1 MRMFGALA
9 VLGLVLVAL
18 TFGSSRLRLR
28 LRLDVDVD
36 GVTAHAS
43 AALAVGDP
51 PVATASSEP
60 QTHSGE
66 QSAIQDREGPA
77 PYIVA
82 LHRRAGARGLAA
94 VAALVRAAADRRG
107 VDGGAA
113 IRHTYRR
120 AFLGFSARMAPE
132 DAASLRSHAL
142 VRLVAP
148 DAAVSPAQAVDF
160 TALGYG
166 PQPWGDVAPWHL
178 DRLDQASGP
187 LDGRFDRG
195 TVDGAGVDIYVVDT
209 GVLATHPELEGRVVP
224 LYDVDSALYAPG
236 SELLGSDCSPESH
249 GTAVA
254 AAAAGRTLGAAPGS
268 TVLSVK
274 VFARSGGAAGN
285 CSARARHE
293 DVLAGLEDVL
303 ASVQNRGRPS
313 VTLLAVSLT
322 WSNADSSL
330 PKAEVVAL
338 YTTAVARLREA
349 RSVVITAAGN
359 DYADA
364 CNSMPGNT
372 PGAINVGA
380 SDQDDYRAGFSNYG
394 SCVTLFAPGQ
404 NVRSA
409 LRPAAVAG
417 ANGLPGFNATT
428 GIFHGTSYAAGIAA
442 GVAALYLQ
450 ALLGSPLSAI
460 EDAMVGGSIAAM
472 RASILGQGSPK
483 RLLSVSK
490 VLLPGATGAVGP
502 AAYDA
507 SLFSGV
513 EIGMCSFTPNTTAG
527 RPSTLHRQLLQWG
540 DAYFDAASEPAKA
553 SGVFLARLRIEQDYN
568 GLEITLRNFEL
579 TYPSLAVY
587 IGNPTMPSYERRLYG
602 WFWTENVYGN
612 PIVERY
618 GASIR
623 PGTYY
628 VLVQG
633 NSVYGNVAGPGLTS
647 YRWGGFGNA
656 SGAFRLDVFDTV
668 ACPYH
673 DYAPDHWTDD
683 GTCKFTPL
691 GTCSQDLVVAR
702 ARSVQNLQWLA
713 EKAAVGYY
721 AYVPAFTDHV
731 QRFELPF
738 SLNSGE
744 VRLDNN
750 GNRFLPRRSDCYGP
764 FADFSGDLYGGSVH
778 RGHWCVWSY
787 EFMIVTD
794 GCPTDPASNILARKM
809 WMYDSFWPNSEG
821 IGLGFRISTDTR
833 VLLSGTYYIAYF
845 RERTWSNTNTWAI
858 ATWINEYGLTYV
870 DFPRKSESCKS
881 DGSQPPPLYSHCSA
895 NTSASPL
902 SFCRMR
908 SSTLLGRTPVAG
920 GSGKPG
926 ALFLLRNLARATK
939 QANISVCTPQPD
951 VPLDNINLYF
961 YIGCPGAA
969 GSLFIASVSGSCS
982 LLVTD
987 KKYYTLMPNHPYYV
1001 IVEAALGTSPTS
1013 GSFTLSVS
1021 DTRCAGPF
1029 EYEPAGPLEAGVVS
1043 VNATRVVVL
1052 VSFTP
1057 GENVTSAQVECS
1069 GATGLFAVNAT
1080 ATDDDAKGLEVGIDL
1095 APSFSGS
1102 FDLSCRALV
1111 RASTGVESAWTS
1123 GTVVKVP
1130 AAAPWAP
1137 LEVAASVTN
1146 ATQAVVRVS
1155 YTSKQSVTSVTAEC
1169 LSSSDG
1175 VTYKKDA
1182 TVTDAAAAGIDFS
1195 FALPP
1200 LYSGSFELSCRALV
1214 RASTGLPS
1222 LWTSAAVV
1230 TVPAATPSAPLETAV
1245 VFWNA
1250 TLGVARVTF
1259 TPGQSASAVEM
1270 QCLGAGGPY
1279 AVNATV
1285 TGAAA
1290 SGVNISVGLVP
1301 SYSGSFALSCRAL
1314 VRASTGLPSP
1324 WTSAAVVTVPA
1335 AVPWAPLSTSVSAPN
1350 ATQAVIRVSYMPD
1363 QNVTTVEVYCSS
1375 SGSGG
1380 PYAVNASTTDAAA
1393 SGVNITVGLV
1403 PSYSGNVEMSCAT
1416 RVHALSGLPSSWTSA
1431 TVATVPAAVPWA
1443 PLETAV
1449 VFWNATQ
1456 AVVRVSFTPGQS
1468 ASAVEMQCL
1477 GAGGPYAVNATVT
1490 DAAASGVNI
1499 SVGLV
1504 PSYSGSFALSCKALV
1519 RASTGL
1525 SSTLTSAAM
1534 VTVPAAAP
1542 WAPLSNFA
1550 SATNATQADIRVA
1563 YMPDQNVT
1571 SVEVFC
1577 SSSVIGGPYA
1587 VNASTTDAAALGVNV
1602 SIGLVPSYIGSFELS
1617 CRALVRASTG
1627 LPSPWT
1633 SAAVVTVPA
1642 AVPWAPLSNLGSA
1655 TNATQAV
1662 ICVSYVPG
1670 QNVSAVEVYCSS
1682 SGSGGPYAVNAST
1695 TDAAALG
1702 INITVGLVPSY
1713 SGSFELSCATR
1724 VHALS
1729 GLPSSWTS
1737 AAMVTVPAAAP
1748 WAPLETAVVFWNAT
1762 QAAMRVSFT
1771 PGQSV
1776 SAVEM
1781 QCLGAGGP
1789 YAVNATAAGA
1799 AASGV
1804 IMNISVGLVPS
1815 YSSSFAL
1822 SCRALVRASTGL
1834 PSPWTSA
1841 AVVTVPAAVPWA
1853 PLSTSVSAPN
1863 ATQAVI
1869 RVSYMPDQNVT
1880 TVEVY
1885 CSSSGSGGPYAV
1897 NASTT
1902 DAAASGVNIT
1912 VGLVP
1917 SYSGNVEMSC
1927 ATRVHALSGL
1937 PSSWT
1942 SATVATVPAAVPWA
1956 PLETAVVFW
1965 NATQAVVRVSF
1976 TPGQSVSAVE
1986 MQCLGAGGPYAVNA
2000 TVTDAAASGVNISV
2014 GLVPSYSG
2022 SFALSCKALVRASTG
2037 LSSTLTSAAMVTV
2050 PAAAPWAPLSN
2061 FASATNATQAVIR
2074 VAYMPDQNVTSVEVF
2089 CSSSVI
2095 GGPYAVNASTTD
2107 AAASGVNVSIGLVP
2121 SYIGSFEL
2129 SCRALVR
2136 ASTGL
2141 PSPWTSAAVVTVP
2154 AAVPWAP
2161 LSNLGSATNATQAVI
2176 RVPYVPDQN
2185 VTAVEVYCSG
2195 VGDPYAVNAS
2205 TTDAAASGINI
2216 TVGLV
2221 PSYSGSFELSCAT
2234 RVHALSGLPSS
2245 WTSAAMV
2252 TVPAAVPWAPLETAV
2267 VFWNA
2272 TQAVVRVSF
2281 TPGQSVSAVE
2291 MQCLGAGGPYA
2302 VNATVTG
2309 AAASGLNISVGLMPS
2324 YSGSFE
2330 LSCRALVRAS
2340 TGLSS
2345 PWTAAAVVTV
2355 PAAAPDMPAL
2365 LSAVALNSS
2374 LAEFRLSFR
2383 AGQNVTSLNVSCSGV
2398 GGPYRALPAVADT
2411 DSSGAVVLMPVS
2423 PSYLGNYTLDCALSA
2438 VGVTGLPSTP
2448 GVRASLP
2455 VLAAN
2460 PWTPSDIVLTAIN
2473 ATCFQADAA
2482 FSSEQGVAYLEHSC
2496 NESGRAFTYV
2506 GSVPVGA
2513 LQRAAGRL
2521 SFLVATR
2528 PQYSGSYSVDC
2539 AFSVRAT
2546 TGLLSPPARAATS
2559 IPAAAPGAPAI
2570 ASLAAANASALALEV
2585 GFAAGQSVELAD
2597 VRCTGA
2603 GGPYA
2608 ANFTAA
2614 SPPLRALLPVSVSE
2628 AGSWPASC
2636 TARLLSSAGVASA
2649 WSPPA
2654 PATVPG
2660 VFLMKRGDVSLSSAL
2675 VAPGAAFS
2683 AVVAFRSS
2691 LGFAKVAL
2699 LGRRPA
2705 SAAAAA
2711 GGAILVHDVER
2722 GTWAEATARAPFEGY
2737 GVQCA
2742 WDNAAAVF
2750 CTGGYVGTTDEAS
2763 AAAWALS
2770 SSLDERV
2777 DLPAMPAPRANHCM
2791 TVFNRTLWV
2800 FGGEGSNGAA
2810 RNDLISYDVSGR
2822 VWATDANIRQGNV
2835 DLPRRPNPSC
2845 ARIDGTWYVAVVS
2858 EDGDATIEIHA
2869 IELGWS
2875 AAGGRAA
2882 RLAGAVARSSP
2893 SAFRLGACQ
2902 GYLFAV
2908 LADANATL
2916 LFLDP
2921 KDASAEHVAGLG
2933 VALASPALVADCSSC
2948 TAMLFGVANETG
2960 PAQQSRLLSLAGTV
2974 PLAAAACGYPSDGE
2988 LPAVPFQLLPP
2999 PQQPTPLPTPPPRRR
3014 PDPLALAAHCTPGR
3028 LPRAHADALGAAP
3041 AAAAPTPPAPSATPA
3056 AGAGSVEV
3064 EFWLTVPATRGECE
3078 AYVQGRSLASVS
3090 QGFSRFLATALRV
3103 ELDEGRV
3110 QIAGVR
3116 CGSILFHVQVLKAV
3130 LASKSVAVELPAAF
3144 ILEAMANLTRAG
3156 ELLMPGL
3163 DDRPVA
3169 AMGNAT
3175 FAPGLQPEGPAAEA
3189 LARGET
3195 ILAPEQPVALVDQP
3209 PPTPTF
3215 PATAPAAAPS
3225 APGGGGGG
3233 SPMGAAIGAAAAAGA
3248 LVVAIGVGFGVYW
3261 KRRQRARAFGA
3272 GSPTDTAEMPFISLH
3287 SSASLLQAITGLT
3300 PHTDGSLPSV
3310 WLDLPAL
3317 TGDEL
3322 DLLGA
3327 ARPAEAAGGSSA
3339 VLGEEANDLTLAQR
3353 ATLAPPRPVPE
3364 PLLRSVREPLA
3375 MLGEGAFGRVYAI
3388 ALPEWAAT
3396 WLRDGDAAEGAG
3408 GAEGADGGGEIKR
3421 AVKEVS
3427 LSDPQVAAREIHG
3440 ARLQKVCD
3448 HPNVLRCEA
3457 LFTDRFKI
3465 YIVMPL
3471 AEMSLSALLAS
3482 RGLLPAD
3489 LLASFALQIAAGMA
3503 YLHHELPRPVAH
3515 RDLKPQNILVFRKD
3529 DGKGPTLRVG
3539 DFGISRHVETA
3550 KSLRGTLVYLPPETY
3565 SKNDPVKA
3573 DVWAFGIILMEM
3585 ATGRRPYGGAAIG
3598 PEHLIRGQPFP
3609 RSSFAAVPEPLRP
3622 LARACLSKNSSQR
3635 PTFLAIR
3642 QTLAEMLPQPPA
3654 AVTIE
3659 LDVEGPAFSPAPGAP
3674 ALTAGAGG
3682 GAGEGAHVDH
3692 EAVTV
3697 SVLAPDPWLPPASP
3711 RR

>member
-1 MRMFGALA
+1 M
-9 VLGLVLVAL
+9 
-18 TFGSSRLRLR
+18 SS
-28 LRLDVDVD
+28 
-36 GVTAHAS
+36 
-43 AALAVGDP
+43 
-51 PVATASSEP
+51 
-60 QTHSGE
+60 
-66 QSAIQDREGPA
+66 
-77 PYIVA
+77 
-82 LHRRAGARGLAA
+82 
-94 VAALVRAAADRRG
+94 
-107 VDGGAA
+107 
-113 IRHTYRR
+113 
-120 AFLGFSARMAPE
+120 
-132 DAASLRSHAL
+132 
-142 VRLVAP
+142 
-148 DAAVSPAQAVDF
+148 AVSAAQAVDF

-166 PQPWGDVAPWHL
+166 PQPWGDVVPWHL

-254 AAAAGRTLGAAPGS
+254 AAAAGRTLGVAPGA

-274 VFARSGGAAGN
+274 VFARSSGAASDCTGPALD
-285 CSARARHE
+285 SA
-293 DVLAGLEDVL
+293 VLAGLEQVRL
-303 ASVQNRGRPS
+303 AIQSRKRRA
-313 VTLLAVSLT
+313 VTLLAMTSTLVDRDAS
-322 WSNADSSL
+322 
-330 PKAEVVAL
+330 L
-338 YTTAVARLREA
+338 YTAAVANLRKFS
-349 RSVVITAAGN
+349 SVVITAAGN

-364 CNSMPGNT
+364 CSIVPGNT

-394 SCVTLFAPGQ
+394 SCVTIFAPGQ

-409 LRPAAVAG
+409 LRPTPVAG
-417 ANGLPGFNATT
+417 ANGRPGFNATT
-428 GIFHGTSYAAGIAA
+428 GIFHGTSYAAGVAA

-450 ALLGSPLSAI
+450 ALPGSPLSAI
-460 EDAMVGGSIAAM
+460 EDAIVNGSVAAM
-472 RASILGQGSPK
+472 RASILGQGSLN

-502 AAYDA
+502 PAYNA
-507 SLFSGV
+507 SLFSGI

-527 RPSTLHRQLLQWG
+527 LPSALHRQLLQWDG
-540 DAYFDAASEPAKA
+540 AYFDAASEPAKA

-602 WFWTENVYGN
+602 WFRTEEVWPLPD
-612 PIVERY
+612 PIVERH

-683 GTCKFTPL
+683 GTCKFVPL

-702 ARSVQNLQWLA
+702 NRSVQNLQWLVQ
-713 EKAAVGYY
+713 KAGIWTDYLEIQL
-721 AYVPAFTDHV
+721 PQISDHV
-731 QRFELPF
+731 MRFELPF

-744 VRLDNN
+744 
-750 GNRFLPRRSDCYGP
+750 GS
-764 FADFSGDLYGGSVH
+764 SGDLYGGSANA
-778 RGHWCVWSY
+778 GHWCVWMS
-787 EFMIVTD
+787 EAMVLTD
-794 GCPTDPASNILARKM
+794 GCPADPASNIVAKKD
-809 WMYDSFWPNSEG
+809 WMYSYPWGNSANSVDN
-821 IGLGFRISTDTR
+821 GLRFLTDAK

-845 RERTWSNTNTWAI
+845 PQNKGSRTW
-858 ATWINEYGLTYV
+858 ATWINENGLTYV

-881 DGSQPPPLYSHCSA
+881 DGLQPPPLYSHCSA

-902 SFCRMR
+902 SFCRTR
-908 SSTLLGRTPVAG
+908 SSTLLGRAPVAG
-920 GSGKPG
+920 GTYPG
-926 ALFLLRNLARATK
+926 ALFSLHSLARATTRV
-939 QANISVCTPQPD
+939 NISICTPKPD
-951 VPLDNINLYF
+951 FFLPTLSFYF
-961 YIGCPGAA
+961 GCPGTA
-969 GSLFIASVSGSCS
+969 GSLLVAKVSGCS
-982 LLVTD
+982 LLVTNE
-987 KKYYTLMPNHPYYV
+987 KYYTLMPGHPYYLL
-1001 IVEAALGTSPTS
+1001 VEGSIDTSPS
-1013 GSFTLSVS
+1013 GRFTLSVS
-1021 DTRCAGPF
+1021 DTRCTEPLQ
-1029 EYEPAGPLEAGVVS
+1029 YEPALEAGVVS
-1043 VNATRVVVL
+1043 VNARRVVML

-1057 GENVTSAQVECS
+1057 GENVTSAQVVCS

-1080 ATDDDAKGLEVGIDL
+1080 ATDDDARGLEVGIDL

-1102 FDLSCRALV
+1102 FDLSCKALV
-1111 RASTGVESAWTS
+1111 RASTGVASAWTS
-1123 GTVVKVP
+1123 AVTMTVPAAAPWAPQVSVSVTNATQAVVHVSFTSGQSVNEVEASCSRVGVDFWPDLKIAPAADTMTAVVNISFELPPRYSGSFDLDCNALVGSSSGLKSASTSAALVTVP

-1137 LEVAASVTN
+1137 LETAVVFWN
-1146 ATQAVVRVS
+1146 ATQAV
-1155 YTSKQSVTSVTAEC
+1155 C
-1169 LSSSDG
+1169 LG
-1175 VTYKKDA
+1175 AGGPYAVNA
-1182 TVTDAAAAGIDFS
+1182 TVTGAAASGVNIS
-1195 FALPP
+1195 VGLVPS
-1200 LYSGSFELSCRALV
+1200 YSGSFALSCRALV

-1222 LWTSAAVV
+1222 PLTLAALVTVPAAVPWAPLSSSVSATNATQAVIRLSYIPDQNVTSVEVYCSGVGEPYAVTASTTDAAASGINITVGLVPSYAGSFELSCATRVHALSGLPSSWTSAAVV
-1230 TVPAATPSAPLETAV
+1230 TVPAAAPWAPLETAV

-1250 TLGVARVTF
+1250 TQAVCLGAGGPYAVNATVTGAAASGVNISVGLVPSYSGSFALSCRALVRASTGLPSAWTSAAVVTVPAAVPWAPLSSSVSATNATQAVIRVSYITDQNVTSVEVF
-1259 TPGQSASAVEM
+1259 CSGSGGPYAVNASTTDASASSVNVSIGLVPSYIGSFELSCKALVRASTGLPSPWTSAAVVTVPAAVPWAPLSSSVSATNATQAVIRLSYITDQNVTSVEVYCSSSGSGGPYAVNASTTDAAASGINITVGLVPSYAGSFELRCATRVHALSGLPSSWTSAAVVTVPAAAPWAPLETAVVFWNAT
-1270 QCLGAGGPY
+1270 QAVCLGAGGPYAVNATVTGAAASGANISVGLVPSYSSSFALSCRALVRASTGLPSPLTLAALVTVPAAVPWAPLSSSVSATNATQAVIRLSYIPDQNVTSVEVYCSGVGEPYAVTASTTDAAASGINITVGLVPSYAGSFELSCATRVHALSGLPSSWTSAAVVTVPAAAPWAPLETAVVFWNATQAVCLGAGGPYAVNATVTGAAASGVNISVGLVPSYSGSFALSCRALVRASTGLPSAWTSAAVVTVPAAVPWAPLSSSVSATNATQAVIRVSYITDQNVTSVEVFCSGSGGPYAVNASTTDASASSVNVSIGLVPSYIGSFELSCKALVRASTSLTSAWTSAAVVKVPAAVPWAPLSSSVSATNATQAVIRLSYITDQNVTSVEVTCSSSGSGGPYAVNASTTDAAASGINITVGLVPSYAGSFELSCATRVHALSGLPSSWTSAAVVTVPAAAPWAPLETAVVFWNATQAVCLGAGGPY

-1324 WTSAAVVTVPA
+1324 WTSAALVTVPA
-1335 AVPWAPLSTSVSAPN
+1335 AVPWAPLSSSVSATN
-1350 ATQAVIRVSYMPD
+1350 ATQAVIRLSY
-1363 QNVTTVEVYCSS
+1363 
-1375 SGSGG
+1375 
-1380 PYAVNASTTDAAA
+1380 
-1393 SGVNITVGLV
+1393 I
-1403 PSYSGNVEMSCAT
+1403 
-1416 RVHALSGLPSSWTSA
+1416 
-1431 TVATVPAAVPWA
+1431 
-1443 PLETAV
+1443 
-1449 VFWNATQ
+1449 
-1456 AVVRVSFTPGQS
+1456 
-1468 ASAVEMQCL
+1468 
-1477 GAGGPYAVNATVT
+1477 
-1490 DAAASGVNI
+1490 
-1499 SVGLV
+1499 
-1504 PSYSGSFALSCKALV
+1504 
-1519 RASTGL
+1519 
-1525 SSTLTSAAM
+1525 
-1534 VTVPAAAP
+1534 
-1542 WAPLSNFA
+1542 
-1550 SATNATQADIRVA
+1550 
-1563 YMPDQNVT
+1563 PDQNVT
-1571 SVEVFC
+1571 SVEVYC
-1577 SSSVIGGPYA
+1577 SGVGEPYA
-1587 VNASTTDAAALGVNV
+1587 VTASTTDAAA
-1602 SIGLVPSYIGSFELS
+1602 S
-1617 CRALVRASTG
+1617 
-1627 LPSPWT
+1627 
-1633 SAAVVTVPA
+1633 
-1642 AVPWAPLSNLGSA
+1642 
-1655 TNATQAV
+1655 
-1662 ICVSYVPG
+1662 
-1670 QNVSAVEVYCSS
+1670 
-1682 SGSGGPYAVNAST
+1682 
-1695 TDAAALG
+1695 G

-1713 SGSFELSCATR
+1713 AGSFELSCATR

-1737 AAMVTVPAAAP
+1737 AAVVTVPAAAP

-1762 QAAMRVSFT
+1762 QAVCS
-1771 PGQSV
+1771 
-1776 SAVEM
+1776 
-1781 QCLGAGGP
+1781 GAGGP
-1789 YAVNATAAGA
+1789 YAVNATVTGA

-1804 IMNISVGLVPS
+1804 NISVGLVPS
-1815 YSSSFAL
+1815 YSGSFAL

-1841 AVVTVPAAVPWA
+1841 A
-1853 PLSTSVSAPN
+1853 L
-1863 ATQAVI
+1863 
-1869 RVSYMPDQNVT
+1869 
-1880 TVEVY
+1880 
-1885 CSSSGSGGPYAV
+1885 
-1897 NASTT
+1897 
-1902 DAAASGVNIT
+1902 
-1912 VGLVP
+1912 
-1917 SYSGNVEMSC
+1917 
-1927 ATRVHALSGL
+1927 
-1937 PSSWT
+1937 
-1942 SATVATVPAAVPWA
+1942 
-1956 PLETAVVFW
+1956 
-1965 NATQAVVRVSF
+1965 
-1976 TPGQSVSAVE
+1976 
-1986 MQCLGAGGPYAVNA
+1986 
-2000 TVTDAAASGVNISV
+2000 
-2014 GLVPSYSG
+2014 
-2022 SFALSCKALVRASTG
+2022 
-2037 LSSTLTSAAMVTV
+2037 
-2050 PAAAPWAPLSN
+2050 
-2061 FASATNATQAVIR
+2061 
-2074 VAYMPDQNVTSVEVF
+2074 
-2089 CSSSVI
+2089 
-2095 GGPYAVNASTTD
+2095 
-2107 AAASGVNVSIGLVP
+2107 
-2121 SYIGSFEL
+2121 
-2129 SCRALVR
+2129 
-2136 ASTGL
+2136 
-2141 PSPWTSAAVVTVP
+2141 
-2154 AAVPWAP
+2154 
-2161 LSNLGSATNATQAVI
+2161 
-2176 RVPYVPDQN
+2176 
-2185 VTAVEVYCSG
+2185 
-2195 VGDPYAVNAS
+2195 
-2205 TTDAAASGINI
+2205 
-2216 TVGLV
+2216 
-2221 PSYSGSFELSCAT
+2221 
-2234 RVHALSGLPSS
+2234 
-2245 WTSAAMV
+2245 
-2252 TVPAAVPWAPLETAV
+2252 
-2267 VFWNA
+2267 
-2272 TQAVVRVSF
+2272 
-2281 TPGQSVSAVE
+2281 
-2291 MQCLGAGGPYA
+2291 
-2302 VNATVTG
+2302 
-2309 AAASGLNISVGLMPS
+2309 
-2324 YSGSFE
+2324 
-2330 LSCRALVRAS
+2330 
-2340 TGLSS
+2340 
-2345 PWTAAAVVTV
+2345 VTV
-2355 PAAAPDMPAL
+2355 PAAAPDTPAL
-2365 LSAVALNSS
+2365 LSAEALNVS

-2383 AGQNVTSLNVSCSGV
+2383 AGQNVTSLDVSCSGV
-2398 GGPYRALPAVADT
+2398 GGPYRALPAVSDT
-2411 DSSGAVVLMPVS
+2411 VSSGAVVLMPVS
-2423 PSYLGNYTLDCALSA
+2423 PSYLGNYTLDCALAA
-2438 VGVTGLPSTP
+2438 VGVTGLPSAP
-2448 GVRASLP
+2448 SARASLL

-2460 PWTPSDIVLTAIN
+2460 PWAPWDIVLTAIN

-2482 FSSEQGVAYLEHSC
+2482 FSSEQGVSYLEHSC
-2496 NESGRAFTYV
+2496 SESSRAFTYV

-2513 LQRAAGRL
+2513 PQRAAGRL

-2559 IPAAAPGAPAI
+2559 IPPAAPGAPAI

-2614 SPPLRALLPVSVSE
+2614 SPPLRALLPVAVSE

-2636 TARLLSSAGVASA
+2636 TARLLSSAGVASP
-2649 WSPPA
+2649 WSPA
-2654 PATVPG
+2654 AAATVPG
-2660 VFLMKRGDVSLSSAL
+2660 VFLMKRGEVSLSSAL

-2711 GGAILVHDVER
+2711 DGAILVHDVER
-2722 GTWAEATARAPFEGY
+2722 GTWAEATARGPFEGY

-2763 AAAWALS
+2763 AAAWVLS

-2777 DLPAMPAPRANHCM
+2777 DLPAMPAARANHCM

-2800 FGGEGSNGAA
+2800 FGGEGSSGAA
-2810 RNDLISYDVSGR
+2810 RNDLISYDVSSR
-2822 VWATDANIRQGNV
+2822 LWATDANIRQGNV

-2845 ARIDGTWYVAVVS
+2845 ARIDGVWYVAVVS

-2869 IELGWS
+2869 IELGWR

-2882 RLAGAVARSSP
+2882 RLAGAVGRSSGA
-2893 SAFRLGACQ
+2893 AFRLGACQ
-2902 GYLFAV
+2902 GYLYAV

-2916 LFLDP
+2916 LYLDP
-2921 KDASAEHVAGLG
+2921 NDASAEHVGGLG
-2933 VALASPALVADCSSC
+2933 VDLASPALVADCSSC
-2948 TAMLFGVANETG
+2948 TAMLFGVANETA
-2960 PAQQSRLLSLAGTV
+2960 PAQQSRLLSSPV
-2974 PLAAAACGYPSDGE
+2974 RPRLAAAR
-2988 LPAVPFQLLPP
+2988 AVARLAPP
-2999 PQQPTPLPTPPPRRR
+2999 TA
-3014 PDPLALAAHCTPGR
+3014 DVA
-3028 LPRAHADALGAAP
+3028 ADAAATPAAP
-3041 AAAAPTPPAPSATPA
+3041 AAAPTPSPSPPDAPPAASPTPTPTPSAPPPATVAPTPPAPSATPA
-3056 AGAGSVEV
+3056 GAGAVEV
-3064 EFWLTVPATRGECE
+3064 EFWLSVPATRGECE

-3090 QGFSRFLATALRV
+3090 QGFSRFLAAALRV

-3144 ILEAMANLTRAG
+3144 LVEAMANLTRAG

-3175 FAPGLQPEGPAAEA
+3175 FAAGVQPEGAAAEA

-3209 PPTPTF
+3209 PPTPTL
-3215 PATAPAAAPS
+3215 PAIAPAAVPS
-3225 APGGGGGG
+3225 ATGGGGSG
-3233 SPMGAAIGAAAAAGA
+3233 SPMGAAIGAAAAAGV
-3248 LVVAIGVGFGVYW
+3248 LLVAIGVGFGVYW

-3272 GSPTDTAEMPFISLH
+3272 GSATETAEMPFISLH

-3388 ALPEWAAT
+3388 SLPEWAAT
-3396 WLRDGDAAEGAG
+3396 WLRDGDGAEGAE
-3408 GAEGADGGGEIKR
+3408 GAEGADGGREIKR

-3609 RSSFAAVPEPLRP
+3609 RSSFGAVPEPLRP

-3642 QTLAEMLPQPPA
+3642 QTLAEMLPQPPV
-3654 AVTIE
+3654 AVTID

-3674 ALTAGAGG
+3674 ALSAGAGG

-3692 EAVTV
+3692 EAVAVTV
-3697 SVLAPDPWLPPASP
+3697 SVLAPDPWLPRAPAP
-3711 RR
+3711 ARR